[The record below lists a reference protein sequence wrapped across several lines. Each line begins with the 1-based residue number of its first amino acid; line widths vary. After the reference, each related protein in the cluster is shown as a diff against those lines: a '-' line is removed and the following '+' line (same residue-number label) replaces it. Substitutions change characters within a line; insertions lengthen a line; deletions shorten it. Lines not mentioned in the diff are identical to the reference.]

1 MVMFAS
7 LIGAAAVYARLASA
21 GPVVEHAYVLF
32 LNQFRLDPLA
42 HPFVIRSGRQYGYG
56 SASSSSA

>member
-32 LNQFRLDPLA
+32 LNQFRLD
-42 HPFVIRSGRQYGYG
+42 
-56 SASSSSA
+56 